1 MNQRVRKLTDGA
13 MMAAI
18 AGVMLLINRQTAEL
32 LESLFLFIFPL
43 PMVFYS
49 AKYGRKDSWI
59 VFAAIVLLAFILG
72 TIQTVVLTAS
82 ESFIGLMYG
91 SGIHDHVNSRKLV
104 LRTMLAAVMVDLF
117 SMLIFASFFGY
128 DVAREISEYKEVIN
142 EAFAQSGQT
151 ISSTIDLDNFL
162 MTIFIVSTILT
173 GVLEGYITHILS
185 RLMLKRL
192 RFHVDPPT
200 PISAYYPPKWS
211 GYAGMAGVVMY
222 YYAVYHPLENEIV
235 QSIFLGLGIAGII
248 YLAFYGFICML
259 LFGSRSFPRARVMIT
274 IISFLLM
281 IISSPL
287 MAILGFLYISADFH
301 NRIMEGGS

>member
-1 MNQRVRKLTDGA
+1 MNQKVRKLTDGA

-49 AKYGRKDSWI
+49 AKYGKKDSWI
-59 VFAAIVLLAFILG
+59 VLAAIVLLAFVLG
-72 TIQTVVLTAS
+72 TIQTVILTAS

-91 SGIHDHVNSRKLV
+91 SGVYSHMNTRKLV

-128 DVAREISEYKEVIN
+128 DVTGEISEYKEIIN
-142 EAFAQSGQT
+142 QAFAQNGQSL
-151 ISSTIDLDNFL
+151 SSSVDLDSFL
-162 MTIFIVSTILT
+162 RTIFIVSTILT
-173 GVLEGYITHILS
+173 GILEGYITHILS

-192 RFHVDPPT
+192 RFHVEPPT
-200 PISAYYPPKWS
+200 PIFAYYPPKWS
-211 GYAGMAGVVMY
+211 GYAGMAGGVMY
-222 YYAVYHPLENEIV
+222 YYAVYHPFENDLA
-235 QSIFLGLGIAGII
+235 QSIFLGLGIAGLI
-248 YLAFYGFICML
+248 YLAFYGFICMS
-259 LFGSRSFPRARVMIT
+259 LFGARAFPKARVMIT

-281 IISSPL
+281 MISAPV

-301 NRIMEGGS
+301 DRVLEGGK